1 MAGFLNRLDCLRKIS
16 SGDGIKKVNEFFS
29 ELESAVE
36 VLTEKFSKHLM
47 YVNVQHLLPL
57 RGIVARALRKI
68 HSKIIPRLCTNPKLA
83 NPWAGEFTVDMPGEI
98 FTCIAKDVMDRTNFG
113 HQLSETNSQTIYKIV
128 DVRKA
133 SYLFAR
139 MALGGFDVN
148 RSSIL
153 KKPLND
159 PERCEVVASE
169 EKPVELIS
177 FTKTMRFCVLNFS
190 MVTGTKVGFHSIKN
204 VSKYFK

>member
-1 MAGFLNRLDCLRKIS
+1 M
-16 SGDGIKKVNEFFS
+16 
-29 ELESAVE
+29 E
-36 VLTEKFSKHLM
+36 VLADKFSKCST
-47 YVNVQHLLPL
+47 YVKVQRLLL
-57 RGIVARALRKI
+57 SQGMVARALRKI
-68 HSKIIPRLCTNPKLA
+68 HSKIIRLLYADPKLA
-83 NPWAGEFTVDMPGEI
+83 NPWTGEFTVDMFGEI

-169 EKPVELIS
+169 EKPMEL
-177 FTKTMRFCVLNFS
+177 K
-190 MVTGTKVGFHSIKN
+190 FHK
-204 VSKYFK
+204 KQ